1 MSCFHRIALHTDYE
15 TTVVSLKAAR
25 KCSFRFS
32 SRSSL
37 CDHLIPA
44 VKPPSTTRACPVT
57 KLDSLLASQSA
68 AFAIS
73 AGSPALPIGV
83 SDASHGF
90 TISGVRSTSSAGI
103 SGHTG
108 AQIHVAVP
116 PGQIALTLIPRSASS
131 KATDFVNPTTPNF
144 AAV

>member
-1 MSCFHRIALHTDYE
+1 MVTLMRDVMLSQDCLYTLVERSLEADRARLQIENYE
-15 TTVVSLKAAR
+15 TTVASFKAAR
-25 KCSFRFS
+25 KCSLRFS

-73 AGSPALPIGV
+73 AGSPAAPSGV
-83 SDASHGF
+83 PAASHGF
-90 TISGVRSTSSAGI
+90 TISGVRSISSAGI
-103 SGHTG
+103 SGYTG
-108 AQIHVAVP
+108 A
-116 PGQIALTLIPRSASS
+116 
-131 KATDFVNPTTPNF
+131 
-144 AAV
+144 